1 MKSGSKKFLKLF
13 VEFPSPACF
22 CFECYSSADFKFRE
36 GKFLKRIQREEGLG
50 ITPGQRAFFVNVLL
64 ASILK
69 LLPLFP
75 NMYKM
80 HPSLYMYLLFWKF
93 GASRWHHGTK
103 VITNCYWTVNLEAAL
118 SRQETLTVEKS
129 P

>member
-13 VEFPSPACF
+13 VAFPSPACF

-75 NMYKM
+75 NMYKI